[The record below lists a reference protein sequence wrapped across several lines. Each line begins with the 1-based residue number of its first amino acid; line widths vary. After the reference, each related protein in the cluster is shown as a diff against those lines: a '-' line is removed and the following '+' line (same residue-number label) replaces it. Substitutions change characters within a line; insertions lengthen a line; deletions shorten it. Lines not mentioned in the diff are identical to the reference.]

1 MLRKIIKSE
10 LQHTHMQYVYYLH
23 DEEGEF
29 GFVAL
34 HRDYKPGIIFKETE
48 EVRLDTTTMG
58 LIFEFMDRLQKI
70 INNDELDTLRDEYY
84 YNETGQTQSTN
95 SPSKQ

>member
-1 MLRKIIKSE
+1 ME
-10 LQHTHMQYVYYLH
+10 YVYYLH
-23 DEEGEF
+23 DEDGEF

-34 HRDYKPGIIFKETE
+34 HRDYKPDIVFKSTE
-48 EVRLDTTTMG
+48 EVWLDASTMG

-84 YNETGQTQSTN
+84 YNETNEARIPNKTS
-95 SPSKQ
+95 